1 MYIHTFIHFTP
12 LHQQIPNAVGLR
24 REQLRYPTLLSEMAT
39 SSLISSL
46 RALSLRATRIPIAR
60 QILREHQPTRS
71 ISQAALAP
79 RSAARPTPTITNAT
93 RTIQAVTQ
101 QQTRGMKVHS
111 SVKKRCEHCKVVR
124 RKAGK
129 RHRGYLYIICSANP
143 RHKQRQG

>member
-1 MYIHTFIHFTP
+1 MV
-12 LHQQIPNAVGLR
+12 A
-24 REQLRYPTLLSEMAT
+24 
-39 SSLISSL
+39 SSLVSSL
-46 RALSLRATRIPIAR
+46 RALSLRTTPATR
-60 QILREHQPTRS
+60 QVLR
-71 ISQAALAP
+71 
-79 RSAARPTPTITNAT
+79 T
-93 RTIQAVTQ
+93 RTQQPIRRISHTILSPSCTTRPSTTTINSTKAAQAITH

>member
-1 MYIHTFIHFTP
+1 M
-12 LHQQIPNAVGLR
+12 V
-24 REQLRYPTLLSEMAT
+24 
-39 SSLISSL
+39 SSSIITSL
-46 RALSLRATRIPIAR
+46 RALSLRSASAAR
-60 QILREHQPTRS
+60 QVLRTQQQSVRS
-71 ISQAALAP
+71 ISQTILAP
-79 RSAARPTPTITNAT
+79 STTARPAVAT
-93 RTIQAVTQ
+93 RAVQAIAQ

>member
-1 MYIHTFIHFTP
+1 
-12 LHQQIPNAVGLR
+12 
-24 REQLRYPTLLSEMAT
+24 MAA

-46 RALSLRATRIPIAR
+46 RALSLRAARIPAAR
-60 QILREHQPTRS
+60 QILREHQYTRS
-71 ISQAALAP
+71 ISQAVLAP
-79 RSAARPTPTITNAT
+79 RTTARPTPTITNAT
-93 RTIQAVTQ
+93 RMIQAVAQ

>member
-1 MYIHTFIHFTP
+1 
-12 LHQQIPNAVGLR
+12 
-24 REQLRYPTLLSEMAT
+24 MAI

-46 RALSLRATRIPIAR
+46 RALSLRATQIPAAR
-60 QILREHQPTRS
+60 QVLREHQFTRS

-79 RSAARPTPTITNAT
+79 RTTARPPPTIASAT
-93 RTIQAVTQ
+93 RMIQAVT

>member
-1 MYIHTFIHFTP
+1 MS
-12 LHQQIPNAVGLR
+12 A
-24 REQLRYPTLLSEMAT
+24 
-39 SSLISSL
+39 SLISSL
-46 RALSLRATRIPIAR
+46 RALSLRRPVSRGLVTSCSR
-60 QILREHQPTRS
+60 QPTARS
-71 ISQAALAP
+71 VSLSALN
-79 RSAARPTPTITNAT
+79 STQGQRPTIAIPTAAIP
-93 RTIQAVTQ
+93 VTLAR

>member
-1 MYIHTFIHFTP
+1 MS
-12 LHQQIPNAVGLR
+12 A
-24 REQLRYPTLLSEMAT
+24 
-39 SSLISSL
+39 SLVSSL
-46 RALSLRATRIPIAR
+46 RALSFRTRPASRVLLTSSPR
-60 QILREHQPTRS
+60 QSTVRS
-71 ISQAALAP
+71 ISQSALAP
-79 RSAARPTPTITNAT
+79 TKAQRPAIARPAATIPAT
-93 RTIQAVTQ
+93 LAQ